1 MLKEEC
7 IEDVLE
13 TKRKE
18 INKLKRR
25 TALQNNEVQSLKDKN
40 QIKNNKFKSEKT
52 SLQKQPPKVLYMK
65 SFS

>member
-7 IEDVLE
+7 IEGVLE

-18 INKLKRR
+18 INKLKIR

-52 SLQKQPPKVLYMK
+52 SLQKQPPEVL
-65 SFS
+65 